1 MQYLHSQRFVHRDL
15 AARNCMVAENPKVIK
30 VGDFGMARDVYSTD
44 YYVKR
49 GRGPM
54 PIRWMAPE
62 SLQDGIFTFIT
73 DVWSYGIVLWE
84 MVTLGSQP
92 YPGKTNQEVFDLVIN
107 GQVMDVKSLPHCPP
121 ILYIT

>member
-73 DVWSYGIVLWE
+73 DVW
-84 MVTLGSQP
+84 
-92 YPGKTNQEVFDLVIN
+92 
-107 GQVMDVKSLPHCPP
+107 
-121 ILYIT
+121 